1 MTKVLTDQRSIRI
14 KGRSFLAVVLSP
26 ESPVDQ
32 WLERLDDL
40 AARSAGFFLS
50 RPVVLDVSELSLDKA
65 GLKELLAA
73 LRERNVGI
81 MGIEGVRPSM
91 IEPGMPPSLKGGKPA
106 SDVEVEPVAVA
117 AELPEDKPHASG
129 EVRAVVQSLVI
140 NEPVRSGQSIMF
152 PEGDVTV
159 IGSVASGAEIIAGG
173 SVHIYG
179 ALRGRAMAGSL
190 GNVSARIFCRKLAY
204 RLCLRAAQP
213 VGGRRQ
219 LLGFAAGQLQA
230 TIPVDHHIQF
240 TVTADGKMRRLDRVG
255 MGHVDDHH
263 RSPHA
268 FAGLDARGRIF
279 EDDAAFR
286 RNAEPFGGLP
296 VTFGIG
302 LAVDHI
308 VGADH
313 HGWRCDAGRR
323 EPFFRQ
329 FTHGGGDD
337 SPFSRGQR
345 RKKVCGARYRND
357 ALHVIHLGAQ
367 DHVGLGIHVQAG
379 NRLAAY
385 YLGSPHAMDTLQ
397 KCVRLDTVCNGP
409 LPPDALDNGNRID
422 QRSVHVEQEGRE
434 LLRKYLGLRRDF
446 AVHLILPL
454 ELSGIAV
461 STVSGDITESLFG
474 RQKQMIVS

>member
-1 MTKVLTDQRSIRI
+1 MLTDQRSIRI

-190 GNVSARIFCRKLAY
+190 GNVSARIFCRKLEAELLAIDGVY
-204 RLCLRAAQP
+204 KVAEDIDDKLRGQP
-213 VGGRRQ
+213 VQ
-219 LLGFAAGQLQA
+219 LWLENDTIKAAKLG
-230 TIPVDHHIQF
+230 
-240 TVTADGKMRRLDRVG
+240 
-255 MGHVDDHH
+255 
-263 RSPHA
+263 
-268 FAGLDARGRIF
+268 
-279 EDDAAFR
+279 
-286 RNAEPFGGLP
+286 
-296 VTFGIG
+296 
-302 LAVDHI
+302 
-308 VGADH
+308 
-313 HGWRCDAGRR
+313 
-323 EPFFRQ
+323 
-329 FTHGGGDD
+329 
-337 SPFSRGQR
+337 
-345 RKKVCGARYRND
+345 
-357 ALHVIHLGAQ
+357 
-367 DHVGLGIHVQAG
+367 
-379 NRLAAY
+379 
-385 YLGSPHAMDTLQ
+385 
-397 KCVRLDTVCNGP
+397 
-409 LPPDALDNGNRID
+409 
-422 QRSVHVEQEGRE
+422 
-434 LLRKYLGLRRDF
+434 
-446 AVHLILPL
+446 
-454 ELSGIAV
+454 
-461 STVSGDITESLFG
+461 
-474 RQKQMIVS
+474 